1 MVAPAG
7 YTKGAQDL
15 AGSTG
20 VSLFEEA
27 HLRRWIAG
35 VDKAERARAK
45 ASGKQ
50 AGSSV
55 PAQRYCANCG
65 AETKPAQAFCA
76 SCGTGTTFETRAG
89 A

>member
-1 MVAPAG
+1 VAPAG

-15 AGSTG
+15 ARSTG
-20 VSLFEEA
+20 VSLFEET
-27 HLRRWIAG
+27 HLRRWIAE

-50 AGSSV
+50 TGPQA
-55 PAQRYCANCG
+55 PAQRFCTNCG
-65 AETKPAQAFCA
+65 AETKPSQAFCA
-76 SCGTGTTFETRAG
+76 SCGTRTTFETRAG